1 MPKILNMSYFN
12 NRKQQILNFR
22 SKLQSKHNGCPWP
35 ANIIAIVKLAQSP
48 SPKCQKAL
56 ELIKKIKRFSDD
68 DIFILISCYE
78 NKDWEN
84 KSLSSV
90 LFKNNVL

>member
-1 MPKILNMSYFN
+1 MSYFN
-12 NRKQQILNFR
+12 SRKQQILNYR
-22 SKLQSKHNGCPWP
+22 SKLQANHNGCPWP

-78 NKDWEN
+78 NKDWGN
-84 KSLSSV
+84 KNLSS
-90 LFKNNVL
+90 LLSKNNVL

>member
-1 MPKILNMSYFN
+1 MKNKNYWATQRNLEYKS
-12 NRKQQILNFR
+12 RLQR
-22 SKLQSKHNGCPWP
+22 SNNGCPWP

-48 SPKCQKAL
+48 NPKCQKAL
-56 ELIKKIKRFSDD
+56 ELIKNIKRFSDD

-84 KSLSSV
+84 KSLSSI